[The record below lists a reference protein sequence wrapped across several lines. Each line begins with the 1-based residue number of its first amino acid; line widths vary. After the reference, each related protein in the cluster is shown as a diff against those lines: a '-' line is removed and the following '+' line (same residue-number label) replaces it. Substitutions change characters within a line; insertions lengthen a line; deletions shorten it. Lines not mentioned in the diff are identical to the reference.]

1 MNAAVT
7 PVGQPPGDAHDVAA
21 AAERRWAW
29 IVAIIIALLVAMMV
43 FTGIKWAAMPP
54 SRVETIDPRTLHISG
69 EFIESNLGTT
79 IGPDGRV
86 VSRLVAQ
93 QYSFEPQCIV
103 VPAGM
108 PVTFRATSTDV
119 IHGFIVGTTNANT
132 MLVPG
137 FVATFT
143 TTFQRPG
150 EHLMPC
156 HEYCGTGHEAMWARV
171 RVLPADE
178 FLSRAKAGERLT
190 CVSR

>member
-1 MNAAVT
+1 M
-7 PVGQPPGDAHDVAA
+7 
-21 AAERRWAW
+21 
-29 IVAIIIALLVAMMV
+29 
-43 FTGIKWAAMPP
+43 
-54 SRVETIDPRTLHISG
+54 
-69 EFIESNLGTT
+69 
-79 IGPDGRV
+79 
-86 VSRLVAQ
+86 VSRLIAQ

-171 RVLPADE
+171 RVIPADE
-178 FLSRAKAGERLT
+178 FLSRAKGGERLS